1 MFVVERALE
10 VNCDVRWVTSQAML
24 ADCLTKTMDSSV
36 LRECLRTGKYSLF
49 DEDQVLKQ
57 RADGRQRLKWI
68 REHQNGTTETSEVL
82 NDAEQEQACLYVQ
95 KTEPKD
101 FWCLGKAS
109 AANPCGSKNSIFVP
123 IGVTDCPVSIKCL
136 SACRETRVK
145 GGRVERDFTRGA
157 ARFPSPWTGETI
169 FYQKLD

>member
-1 MFVVERALE
+1 
-10 VNCDVRWVTSQAML
+10 ML

-101 FWCLGKAS
+101 FWCLGPGKLRGISGQAHVELHVFHHHGLVK
-109 AANPCGSKNSIFVP
+109 PFSIRSWISQVLEKRR
-123 IGVTDCPVSIKCL
+123 C
-136 SACRETRVK
+136 VK
-145 GGRVERDFTRGA
+145 L
-157 ARFPSPWTGETI
+157 PS
-169 FYQKLD
+169 F